1 MHRFHPDDIR
11 VCTAYYARMS
21 ETITVPDRRGDLS
34 HDLDERET
42 LIAFLDKYRETVL
55 VKLDGLDREQLS
67 RRLLDSRTTLLGIV
81 KHLIVVEQWWFA
93 TVVAG
98 EPELHEDISDPDAEW
113 LILDGDNPEQIVA
126 EYRAVCAHSN
136 AIARRAKSLDLHV
149 PDDTHV
155 PERHR
160 PGKSVRWILV
170 HMLEETARHAGHA
183 DILRELIDGR
193 TGY

>member
-1 MHRFHPDDIR
+1 
-11 VCTAYYARMS
+11 MS
-21 ETITVPDRRGDLS
+21 DTITVPDRRGDLS

-81 KHLIVVEQWWFA
+81 KHLLVVERWWFA
-93 TVVAG
+93 TVVAS
-98 EPELHEDISDPDAEW
+98 EPELYEDISDPDAEW
-113 LILDGDNPEQIVA
+113 LILDSDNPEQIVA

-136 AIARRAKSLDLHV
+136 AIARQAKSLDLQV
-149 PDDTHV
+149 PHDTHI

-160 PGKSVRWILV
+160 PGKRVRWILV